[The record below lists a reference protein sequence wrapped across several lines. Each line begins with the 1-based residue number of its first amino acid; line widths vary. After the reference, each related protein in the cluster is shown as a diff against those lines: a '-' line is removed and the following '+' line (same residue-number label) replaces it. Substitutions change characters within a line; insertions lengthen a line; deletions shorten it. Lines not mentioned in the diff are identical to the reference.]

1 MGSYANVSHLF
12 HSGEFY
18 GIVKRTQAQQGH
30 KTQESVVV
38 VVVAASSLKSV
49 RRVPAFKSFV
59 YAK

>member
-38 VVVAASSLKSV
+38 VAASSSKSV